1 MTGQLSRSMHIACK
15 YWQAERQ
22 YKMRCTRQ
30 LRQNLLLRF
39 AEQPRFMVY
48 KLLQLTVEVRSSEGG
63 LCMAAP
69 LQRSGEYDVF
79 LKMSPSA
86 LDQRWTWTLVMSSCR
101 INVRIPLTHRTCR
114 TGHQPGFSRPPFHG
128 GAESRVQIPELRVP
142 MSPQMPHGPLS
153 KHAAP
158 RLRAAF
164 CRVQSTITWLL
175 THSHD
180 TCPSSAAAVL
190 VRHCSLIHMIPAPP
204 QRSAMCRGHS
214 LIHMIPA
221 PHQRLPCLEDT
232 ALLFARYQPH
242 ISGCLVWKTLLS
254 YSHDT
259 SPPTAV
265 CRV

>member
-1 MTGQLSRSMHIACK
+1 MWNVVGQLELLFQLSDVCFLLFLSLSAYPFDICAIMLLLCELVCMRKMKSNNISSLSSFHKTSRRILRYGNSFLPTFPEVLLAHASQMTGQLSRSMHIACK

-30 LRQNLLLRF
+30 LRQNLLLHF
-39 AEQPRFMVY
+39 AEQPRFMAY
-48 KLLQLTVEVRSSEGG
+48 KPLQLTVEVRSSEGG

-86 LDQRWTWTLVMSSCR
+86 LDQRWTWTLVMNLQDRTSAR
-101 INVRIPLTHRTCR
+101 LLT
-114 TGHQPGFSRPPFHG
+114 SPFHG

-164 CRVQSTITWLL
+164 CHV
-175 THSHD
+175 
-180 TCPSSAAAVL
+180 
-190 VRHCSLIHMIPAPP
+190 
-204 QRSAMCRGHS
+204 
-214 LIHMIPA
+214 
-221 PHQRLPCLEDT
+221 
-232 ALLFARYQPH
+232 
-242 ISGCLVWKTLLS
+242 
-254 YSHDT
+254 
-259 SPPTAV
+259 
-265 CRV
+265 